1 MKNKEDEFKKYLEKT
16 KNIEANADEQVLK
29 FIFDFVTFRIKI
41 NKLIKFKFNVK
52 NKIENSKPSSNNIN
66 FKPLL
71 AAFKVKNISI
81 LYNTTGEDLSSPL
94 FKAFFTLIVP
104 LLKELSQEKIGSFY
118 YRHRLAAKSE
128 IKIYGNISLSL
139 VRLIAILIN
148 KRKTIWKK
156 KSSTKKSETI

>member
-1 MKNKEDEFKKYLEKT
+1 MKIILLLILPLLFSLISLLIPVQ
-16 KNIEANADEQVLK
+16 IE

-52 NKIENSKPSSNNIN
+52 NKIENSKPSNNNIN

>member
-1 MKNKEDEFKKYLEKT
+1 MHSRST
-16 KNIEANADEQVLK
+16 
-29 FIFDFVTFRIKI
+29 
-41 NKLIKFKFNVK
+41 
-52 NKIENSKPSSNNIN
+52 SNNIN